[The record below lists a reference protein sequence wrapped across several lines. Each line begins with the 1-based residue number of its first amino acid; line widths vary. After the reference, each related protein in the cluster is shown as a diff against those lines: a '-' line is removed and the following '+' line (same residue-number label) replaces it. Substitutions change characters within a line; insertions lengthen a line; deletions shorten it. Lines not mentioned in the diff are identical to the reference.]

1 MNSNEH
7 RKKKRGFS
15 ASSLA
20 TLLLTASLA
29 VAKSYD
35 IAVDT
40 MSLAAE
46 IVDKTIPAYPQDEDV
61 RKGQEGWVQ
70 LNFVVTPD
78 GRAIDPVVVDS
89 VGGEAFEQSALDAIA
104 DWKFEPSDAEIASNE
119 VAIRFEDSGD
129 SGKASRTFMRWY
141 RLILTDLA
149 SDKVDKARENLDRA
163 KAFGGWNLYESTILS
178 IVEGRVAEQE
188 GNETLSREMYRRA
201 LNIGDEAALTAET
214 KRKLLASLVRI
225 ETTQQRFAAANE
237 ALSALR
243 ETRGHKKS
251 IESLAEEIRVLE
263 KWNDKSGIL
272 TVNGAVSAACDC
284 DAGQPVWTHRP
295 SLRHFAIEDIDG
307 NVERMEARC
316 DTERLVAPMDTQL
329 AWSIPEDWGDCEV
342 FVFGDD
348 GTTFAFVESPAAKE
362 ETTLG
367 EDAVARRN
375 ALD

>member
-1 MNSNEH
+1 MESNQH
-7 RKKKRGFS
+7 TQKKRGIS
-15 ASSLA
+15 ASGIA
-20 TLLLTASLA
+20 TVLLSASLA

-40 MSLAAE
+40 MSLAADV
-46 IVDKTIPAYPQDEDV
+46 VDKTMPAYPDDEDI

-89 VGGEAFEQSALDAIA
+89 VGGEAFEQSALAAIA
-104 DWKFEPSDAEIASNE
+104 DWTFEASDAEIVNNQI
-119 VAIRFEDSGD
+119 AIRFEDSDD
-129 SGKASRTFMRWY
+129 SGKASRNFMRWY
-141 RLILTDLA
+141 KLILTELA
-149 SDKVDKARENLDRA
+149 SDEAEKARQHLERA

-188 GNETLSREMYRRA
+188 GNESLSREAFRRA
-201 LNIGDEAALTAET
+201 LNIGEESALTAKT
-214 KRKLLASLVRI
+214 KRELLASLVRI
-225 ETTQQRFAAANE
+225 ETAQQRFVAANE

-243 ETRGHKKS
+243 ETRGHKAV
-251 IESLAEEIRVLE
+251 IESLAEEIKVLE
-263 KWNDKSGIL
+263 SWSRESGVL
-272 TVNGAVSAACDC
+272 TIPGAVTAACDC
-284 DAGQPVWTHRP
+284 EAGQPVWTHKP
-295 SLRHFAIEDIDG
+295 SQRHFAIEDIDG

-316 DTERLVAPMDTQL
+316 DTERLVAPIDTQL

-348 GTTFAFVESPAAKE
+348 GATFAFIESPAAKE

-367 EDAVARRN
+367 EDAVARSN